1 MFHVKHCDGANRI
14 ALAGKRWANRTISM
28 KKGAAIARNALF
40 KVVNGG
46 PGRGQDRV

>member
-1 MFHVKHCDGANRI
+1 MFHVKHCDGPNRVALVAKRGPNRI
-14 ALAGKRWANRTISM
+14 IPM